1 MDYDF
6 YTHENKTK
14 WHVAPKRQRGAAA
27 KHLVKPLTEQRCSHR
42 LNHST
47 IGPLHQ
53 KSQIAREYGLL
64 PPGKIAFTD
73 KREKSLRQVAVEAK
87 FMDGNKLKTLFKK

>member
-27 KHLVKPLTEQRCSHR
+27 KHLVKPLTAQRCSHR

-47 IGPLHQ
+47 IEI
-53 KSQIAREYGLL
+53 KSLENMVCCRLIGIATRLNCLYRQ
-64 PPGKIAFTD
+64 
-73 KREKSLRQVAVEAK
+73 REKSLRQVAVEAK